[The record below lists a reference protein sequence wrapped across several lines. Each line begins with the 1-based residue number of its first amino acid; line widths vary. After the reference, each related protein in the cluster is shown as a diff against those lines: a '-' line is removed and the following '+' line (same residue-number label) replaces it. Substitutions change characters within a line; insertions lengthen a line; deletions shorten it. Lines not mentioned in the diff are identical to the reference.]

1 MDNRHINYT
10 IKQIFELPDKLI
22 LVERETQQYDN
33 DFKPNIGDYYTF
45 NLNGRHITTTVE
57 RIENNII
64 FIKKTK

>member
-1 MDNRHINYT
+1 MNNRHINYT
-10 IKQIFELPDKLI
+10 IKQIFELPDKII

-33 DFKPNIGDYYTF
+33 DFKPKIGDYYTF

-64 FIKKTK
+64 FIK